1 MDTEET
7 KLAIECL
14 LFVGNEPLPVSRLMD
29 ILEVDQETFDAAL
42 AALRE
47 DLEPR
52 SLQVVEVAGG
62 LRMMTQPR
70 FHRYVERY
78 FEPRPERISRA
89 GLEVLALIAYR
100 QPITRPEIDILRG
113 VNSQGALE
121 SLLRKGLIKE
131 VGRKD
136 VPGRPLLYATT
147 PAFLEVAG
155 LSDLGHLPKAEAE
168 GIPAHLLGIPMEDE
182 GNRELPF
189 AETTGDPLA
198 EEDPGDEP
206 TEDAEDESTPDAG
219 SVDEESEHGA

>member
-1 MDTEET
+1 
-7 KLAIECL
+7 
-14 LFVGNEPLPVSRLMD
+14 
-29 ILEVDQETFDAAL
+29 
-42 AALRE
+42 
-47 DLEPR
+47 
-52 SLQVVEVAGG
+52 
-62 LRMMTQPR
+62 
-70 FHRYVERY
+70 
-78 FEPRPERISRA
+78 
-89 GLEVLALIAYR
+89 
-100 QPITRPEIDILRG
+100 

-168 GIPAHLLGIPMEDE
+168 GIPAHLLGIPVEDE

-198 EEDPGDEP
+198 EEDPEDGP
-206 TEDAEDESTPDAG
+206 TEDAEDEREPDAE